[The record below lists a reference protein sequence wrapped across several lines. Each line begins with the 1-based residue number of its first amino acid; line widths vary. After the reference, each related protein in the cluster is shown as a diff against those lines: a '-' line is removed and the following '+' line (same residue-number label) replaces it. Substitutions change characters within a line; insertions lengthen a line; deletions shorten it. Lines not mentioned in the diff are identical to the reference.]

1 MIDPQ
6 ESFLTNCKFLP
17 QESKTDT
24 ERCVLAWNLI
34 GTVIL
39 RREGNQYTSIDLEFN
54 DRGFHRNFNFTDD
67 IGACMASLS
76 YSGIML
82 ASKSKN
88 LEE

>member
-1 MIDPQ
+1 M
-6 ESFLTNCKFLP
+6 TNCKFLP

-39 RREGNQYTSIDLEFN
+39 RREGDAYTSIDLEFN

-76 YSGIML
+76 YAGILL

-88 LEE
+88 LED